1 MGSFSKLA
9 CLLAV
14 VTASA
19 AQDLVDQ
26 STAAPVTSIELIAP
40 TELPT
45 SVLEPIDISSSAST
59 STTAPTDDVAA
70 SSTTSSVVPTATPSA
85 APHTPSA
92 NITSVS
98 FSGNGCP
105 QGTRI
110 QFAGDLNSGLQL
122 TVPNFTV
129 VSRGSDFDPRKRTA
143 NCQAHLSIAVGEKG
157 WQISPDM
164 IGYRGFSVLDST
176 DTRVDFYVTSYWSHD
191 APTTGS
197 SKTTISNPDGR
208 RLAKFVD
215 TAVRHELW
223 SACAA
228 KDGGSVGNLNLN
240 FRASVVSSDAAALAY
255 FGPLE
260 VLGRPEVEVSQT
272 ITYKFRQ
279 CQS

>member
-14 VTASA
+14 VATGA

-26 STAAPVTSIELIAP
+26 STAAPVTSIKLIAP

-45 SVLEPIDISSSAST
+45 SALEPIDVSSSAST
-59 STTAPTDDVAA
+59 LTTAATDDVAA
-70 SSTTSSVVPTATPSA
+70 SSTTTSVVSTATA
-85 APHTPSA
+85 TPHTPSA

-105 QGTRI
+105 QGTRM
-110 QFAGDLNSGLQL
+110 QFTGDLTSGLQL

-143 NCQAHLSIAVGEKG
+143 NCQAHLSIDVGEKG

-164 IGYRGFSVLDST
+164 ISYRGFSVLDST
-176 DTRVDFYVTSYWSHD
+176 DTRVDFFVTSYWSHD

-197 SKTTISNPDGR
+197 TKTTISNPDGR

-223 SACAA
+223 SPCAA

-240 FRASVVSSDAAALAY
+240 FRASVVSSNSAALAY

-272 ITYKFRQ
+272 ITYKLRR
-279 CQS
+279 CQL